1 MRASH
6 PVRLTITLGIIVAAA
21 AAACAPRVPQA
32 PEPLPPPEV
41 LKVDSVRQEEPLP
54 PLPAPEPLAPRVRW
68 APAIPSEGTLV
79 SLIIEERPRSLPL
92 LELWVRAGEEPIRL
106 ARLRDGAYLA
116 LVPAP
121 IGVREI
127 PLEIT
132 TLFVDGA
139 RLQERLTLTVDA
151 REFPATRLTVAR
163 RYTAPDE
170 ATLRRIRREQQR
182 VRSMLSTIGETA
194 LWQGPF
200 DRPVEGGTTAPY
212 GQRRMFNGELRSRH
226 TGLDLRG
233 ATGDPIRAANSG
245 RVALSDDLFFN
256 GGAVFIDHGLGV
268 YTGYFHMSRRDVEE
282 GEWVER
288 GQVIGRVGATGRVTG
303 PHLHWS
309 LYVLGR
315 SLDPLSLLDPQFIEV
330 ADRLPPPPL
339 ARVPWLPETA
349 TADEGCENRICN

>member
-1 MRASH
+1 MRALR
-6 PVRLTITLGIIVAAA
+6 PVRIIVTLVISVAAG
-21 AAACAPRVPQA
+21 AACGRMPRA
-32 PEPLPPPEV
+32 PEPVPPPEV
-41 LKVDSVRQEEPLP
+41 LKVDSVRHDEPLP
-54 PLPAPEPLAPRVRW
+54 PLPIPEAMAPLVRW
-68 APAIPSEGTLV
+68 APAVPREGTLV
-79 SLIIEERPRSLPL
+79 SLIIEERRRSLPL
-92 LELWVRAGEEPIRL
+92 LELWVRVGDEPVRL
-106 ARLRDGAYLA
+106 ARLRDGGYLA
-116 LVPAP
+116 LLPAP
-121 IGVREI
+121 IGAREV
-127 PLEIT
+127 PLEVT

-139 RLQERLTLTVDA
+139 RLQERLTLLVAD
-151 REFPATRLTVAR
+151 REFPATSLTVAR

-182 VRSMLSTIGETA
+182 VRSMLNTITETA

-200 DRPVEGGTTAPY
+200 DRPVEGGATAPY

-268 YTGYFHMSRRDVEE
+268 YTGYFHMSRRDAQE

-309 LYVLGR
+309 LYVLGQ
-315 SLDPLSLLDPQFIEV
+315 SLDPLSLLDPEFITI

-339 ARVPWLPETA
+339 AQVPWLQETA
-349 TADEGCENRICN
+349 TAQEGCEGRTCN